1 MKTQLRD
8 YQNQIL
14 KDLKHI
20 PAPYFL
26 MGTGTGKTLVSLARY
41 EQDGGGKLLVIC
53 PKKIIGQWQEVI
65 ENEFPKLKILKFKPK
80 TSTSVMIKRLIS
92 EKDKYDVIVLNYEI
106 LHKLLELTKIINKD
120 WTIILDEGHR
130 IRNYGSIRNKTKVTE
145 AVLRLGKL
153 TKKKMILT
161 ATPTQA
167 NYGGYI
173 DYFPQL
179 SFLGHQ
185 NADYQYFC
193 DRYVRYK
200 LINFGNSPYPVK
212 TIVGYENTD
221 EIDSLLQKVARRY
234 TPKLGDFEPQHNKIL
249 IEQTPN
255 YKKILREK
263 AYRDIMIT
271 NSMRKRI
278 ALKTLTSGTIYG
290 QDMFNTHFA
299 YKDNSA
305 KLEWLEEFLSDT
317 NEVVTIFYQYNVE
330 LEALKELMAK
340 LKKRYIVI
348 NGKTK
353 DAVKEVKRT
362 DYDVIIGQFQAM
374 SESIDGIQHKSHI
387 IVFLTMPESSLT
399 YKQAIGRIDRIGQK
413 KVPMYY
419 YLVMKGTLDDKIY
432 NLIEQKLDFS
442 EKILDQLVM
451 EEI

>member
-1 MKTQLRD
+1 MQTTLRD
-8 YQNQIL
+8 YQEKIL
-14 KDLKHI
+14 QELKHI

-26 MGTGTGKTLVSLARY
+26 MGTGTGKTIVSLARY
-41 EQDGGGKLLVIC
+41 ERDGGGKLIVIC
-53 PKKIIGQWQEVI
+53 PKKIIGQWQDNI
-65 ENEFPKLKILKFKPK
+65 SFEFPDLRILKFKSSANSDTIDK
-80 TSTSVMIKRLIS
+80 ALLSSST
-92 EKDKYDVIVLNYEI
+92 YDVVVLNYEM
-106 LHKLLELTKIINKD
+106 LHKLKSFNRVVNDK

-130 IRNYGSIRNKTKVTE
+130 IRNYGGIRTRVKVTE
-145 AVLRLGKL
+145 AVLKLGEK
-153 TKKKMILT
+153 TTKKMILT
-161 ATPTQA
+161 ATPTQS

-173 DYFPQL
+173 DYFSQL
-179 SFLGHQ
+179 KFLGYE
-185 NADYQYFC
+185 DRSYQEFYN
-193 DRYVRYK
+193 RYTITK
-200 LINFGNSPYPVK
+200 SINFGNSPYPVK
-212 TIVGYENTD
+212 TIVDYKNTD
-221 EIDSLLQKVARRY
+221 EIDDLLKKVARRY
-234 TPKLGDFEPQHNKIL
+234 VPKLGDFEPQHTKVAL
-249 IEQTPN
+249 DQVPS
-255 YKKILREK
+255 YKKVLREE
-263 AYRDIMIT
+263 AYGEIMIT
-271 NSMRKRI
+271 NTSRKRVS
-278 ALKTLTSGTIYG
+278 LKTLTSGTIYG
-290 QDMFNTHFA
+290 QDMEGSHHQYLDNTS
-299 YKDNSA
+299 KMD
-305 KLEWLEEFLSDT
+305 WLEDFLSDT

-330 LEALKELMAK
+330 LEALKSLLAK
-340 LKKRYIVI
+340 LKKKYIVI

>member
-1 MKTQLRD
+1 MQTTLRD
-8 YQNQIL
+8 YQEKIL
-14 KDLKHI
+14 SELKHI

-26 MGTGTGKTLVSLARY
+26 MGTGTGKTIVSLARY
-41 EQDGGGKLLVIC
+41 ERDGGGKLIVIC
-53 PKKIIGQWQEVI
+53 PKKIIGQWQDNI
-65 ENEFPKLKILKFKPK
+65 SFEFPDLRILKFKSSANSNTIDK
-80 TSTSVMIKRLIS
+80 ALLSSST
-92 EKDKYDVIVLNYEI
+92 YDVVVLNYEM
-106 LHKLLELTKIINKD
+106 LHKLKSFNRVVNDK

-130 IRNYGSIRNKTKVTE
+130 IRNYGGIRTRVKVTE
-145 AVLRLGKL
+145 AVLKLGEK
-153 TKKKMILT
+153 TTKKMILT
-161 ATPTQA
+161 ATPTQS

-173 DYFPQL
+173 DYFSQL
-179 SFLGHQ
+179 KFLGYE
-185 NADYQYFC
+185 DRSYQEFYN
-193 DRYVRYK
+193 RYTITK
-200 LINFGNSPYPVK
+200 SINFGNSPYPVK
-212 TIVGYENTD
+212 TIVDYKNTD
-221 EIDSLLQKVARRY
+221 EIDDLLKKVAKRY
-234 TPKLGDFEPQHNKIL
+234 VPKLGDFPPQHTKVAL
-249 IEQTPN
+249 EQVPS
-255 YKKILREK
+255 YKKVLREE
-263 AYRDIMIT
+263 AYGEIMIT
-271 NSMRKRI
+271 NTSRKRVS
-278 ALKTLTSGTIYG
+278 LKTLTSGTIYG
-290 QDMFNTHFA
+290 QDMEGSHHQYIDNTS
-299 YKDNSA
+299 KID
-305 KLEWLEEFLSDT
+305 WLEDFLSDT

-330 LEALKELMAK
+330 LEALKSLLAK
-340 LKKRYIVI
+340 LKKKYIVI

>member
-1 MKTQLRD
+1 MQTTLRD
-8 YQNQIL
+8 YQEKIL
-14 KDLKHI
+14 QELKHI

-26 MGTGTGKTLVSLARY
+26 MGTGTGKTIVSLARY
-41 EQDGGGKLLVIC
+41 ERDGGGKLIVIC
-53 PKKIIGQWQEVI
+53 PKKIIGQWQDNI
-65 ENEFPKLKILKFKPK
+65 SFEFPDLRILKFKSSANSNTIDK
-80 TSTSVMIKRLIS
+80 ALLSSST
-92 EKDKYDVIVLNYEI
+92 YDVVVLNYEM
-106 LHKLLELTKIINKD
+106 LHKLKSFNRVVNDK

-130 IRNYGSIRNKTKVTE
+130 IRNYGGIRTRVKVTE
-145 AVLRLGKL
+145 AVLKLGEK
-153 TKKKMILT
+153 TTKKMILT
-161 ATPTQA
+161 ATPTQS

-173 DYFPQL
+173 DYFSQL
-179 SFLGHQ
+179 KFLGYE
-185 NADYQYFC
+185 DRSYQEFYN
-193 DRYVRYK
+193 RYTITK
-200 LINFGNSPYPVK
+200 SINFGNSPYPVK
-212 TIVGYENTD
+212 TIVDYKNTD
-221 EIDSLLQKVARRY
+221 EIDDLLKKVAKRY
-234 TPKLGDFEPQHNKIL
+234 VPKLGDFPPQHTKIAL
-249 IEQTPN
+249 EQVPS
-255 YKKILREK
+255 YKKVLREE
-263 AYRDIMIT
+263 AYGEIMIT
-271 NSMRKRI
+271 NTSRKRVS
-278 ALKTLTSGTIYG
+278 LKTLTSGTIYG
-290 QDMFNTHFA
+290 QDMEGSHHQYLDNTS
-299 YKDNSA
+299 KMD
-305 KLEWLEEFLSDT
+305 WLEDFLSDT

-330 LEALKELMAK
+330 LEALKSLLAK
-340 LKKRYIVI
+340 LKKKYIVI